1 MGYNYVLI
9 FSFSKKNLC
18 LHIMTLMCCTA
29 LPGSAIEPVSVSNQ
43 LDGGDFGFRI
53 EWNEPQLP
61 FNDDYLTG
69 YRVFI
74 DGPLSTSRRKRL
86 ITEYTTG
93 ADERFFI
100 FRNGIPFTDY
110 TVSVEGVLRVNG
122 EEATVTALAPTEL
135 TTETGGESNSSL
147 TPLLPSSFLP
157 PPSQYLIL
165 LKSSVL
171 KM

>member
-1 MGYNYVLI
+1 MGYYVLI

-18 LHIMTLMCCTA
+18 LHIIMSLMCCTEPP
-29 LPGSAIEPVSVSNQ
+29 LPSSAIMPVSVSNE

-61 FNDDYLTG
+61 FNDDYLIG

-110 TVSVEGVLRVNG
+110 TVSVEAELRVNG
-122 EEATVTALAPTEL
+122 EEVTVTALAPTEL
-135 TTETGGESNSSL
+135 TTETGGESFVHPS
-147 TPLLPSSFLP
+147 LPSF
-157 PPSQYLIL
+157 PPSQCLIL
-165 LKSSVL
+165 LKTSVL
-171 KM
+171 EM